1 MTKWESKNS
10 NAKLVKLAWLS
21 CVESVIVMI
30 KIETNQ
36 PTKRNNAHL
45 MLTTATG
52 AALGAGV
59 RYILPTKT
67 EMRTFN
73 DVADTFF
80 SNTSVAARGAN
91 RSILK
96 YAGIG
101 AVVACGAHLISKLF
115 DKKPQEQYED
125 SFEYSKLQ
133 TFIDAPDYACEIL
146 LYGE

>member
-1 MTKWESKNS
+1 
-10 NAKLVKLAWLS
+10 
-21 CVESVIVMI
+21 MI

-45 MLTTATG
+45 MLATATG
-52 AALGAGV
+52 AVAGAAT
-59 RYILPTKT
+59 RYVMPTKA
-67 EMRTFN
+67 EMKKFS

-80 SNTSVAARGAN
+80 SNTALNARGAN

-101 AVVACGAHLISKLF
+101 AVVAAGLNIVSKLF
-115 DKKPQEQYED
+115 KKPQEQNQD
-125 SFEYSKLQ
+125 TFEYSKMQ